1 MTTPNAQTETVAG
14 SDSPDA
20 GQPTTAAGR
29 QDAPAGDGGSDLDKL
44 RAELNRANKSDAERR
59 VALKAAQDELAAL
72 KAAATEAEQRAL
84 AEQGQYQQLYEAE
97 RKRAADLEKA
107 TADLNA
113 RIAAQELAA
122 LRQKVAAEKGLPPAL
137 ADRLQGK
144 TAEDIATD
152 ADALLAAL
160 PRPTAPGLNGGV
172 RGAGGAAMTPD
183 DAKRI
188 AGRFN
193 IDPRY
198 LTD

>member
-1 MTTPNAQTETVAG
+1 MTTPNAQIETIAG

-20 GQPTTAAGR
+20 GQLTTAAGR

-59 VALKAAQDELAAL
+59 VALKAAQDELATL
-72 KAAATEAEQRAL
+72 KAAATEAEQKAL

-137 ADRLQGK
+137 ADRLQGE
-144 TAEDIATD
+144 TADDIAAD

-160 PRPTAPGLNGGV
+160 PRPAAPGLNGGV

>member
-1 MTTPNAQTETVAG
+1 MTIPNAQIETIAG

-44 RAELNRANKSDAERR
+44 RAELNRANRSDAERR